1 MGKLLGAERMAL
13 VVLEGEEASMTLR
26 GFVTN
31 VGDPLR
37 VTRAQVVLD
46 TTSAEYDAK
55 LKEFL
60 LRLLS
65 ATPGQEEMDAGAA
78 DAAKLVA
85 KVEGDGGGEGL
96 DLGDDGGQEPD
107 GVKPADGKTGE
118 GDADAVKAEEQ
129 REKAAQAKRVAEEAA
144 REKDRDDRDDPGEAA
159 FTWTYLSDKWWFWT
173 AVGVVVVGAGVGLGV
188 GLGMGGGEDSGG
200 QLVLGLH

>member
-1 MGKLLGAERMAL
+1 
-13 VVLEGEEASMTLR
+13 LR
-26 GFVTN
+26 LTS
-31 VGDPLR
+31 
-37 VTRAQVVLD
+37 AQVVLD
-46 TTSAEYDAK
+46 ATAADYEAK
-55 LKEFL
+55 LKDFL

-65 ATPGQEEMDAGAA
+65 ATPGQEEIDAGAA

-85 KVEGDGGGEGL
+85 KVEGGDTGGGEGL
-96 DLGDDGGQEPD
+96 DLGDDGAKEPD
-107 GVKPADGKTGE
+107 TAKPKDGKAGE

-129 REKAAQAKRVAEEAA
+129 REKAAQAKRVAEETA
-144 REKDRDDRDDPGEAA
+144 RKKDQDDSGEAA

-173 AVGVVVVGAGVGLGV
+173 AIGVVVVGAGVGLGV